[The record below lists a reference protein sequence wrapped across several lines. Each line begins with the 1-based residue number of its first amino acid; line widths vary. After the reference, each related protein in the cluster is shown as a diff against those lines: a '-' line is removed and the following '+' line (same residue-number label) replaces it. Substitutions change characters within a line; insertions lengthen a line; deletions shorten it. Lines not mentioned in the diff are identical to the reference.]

1 MKWLTTLAKGT
12 HHFSNMISQDTKKNS
27 GDVSEHL
34 QHDKWDAFL
43 YGHSAV
49 KVFQNTVV
57 IVYENTSYIHLK
69 NKNNDIYSE
78 VLGTFP
84 DSFSSL

>member
-12 HHFSNMISQDTKKNS
+12 HHFSNVISQDTKKKS
-27 GDVSEHL
+27 GDVLEHL
-34 QHDKWDAFL
+34 EHDKQDAFL

-57 IVYENTSYIHLK
+57 IGYEKTSYIHLK

-78 VLGTFP
+78 VLDTFP
-84 DSFSSL
+84 DSFGSL